1 MIDNLVQVDRLLS
14 KLRSSLPVAAKITP
28 ELAGV
33 LRDQLGGEDV
43 PASCELTRIDYA
55 GDEGGIVCKL
65 EFGREMGGRV
75 FFASITHLRQANA
88 LKEVVLELTLENR
101 VLKKSMIGDGGDDA

>member
-1 MIDNLVQVDRLLS
+1 LIDNPAQVDRLLS
-14 KLRSSLPVAAKITP
+14 KLRASLPVVARITP

-33 LRDQLGGEDV
+33 LRDQLGGDDV

-75 FFASITHLRQANA
+75 FFASITHLRF
-88 LKEVVLELTLENR
+88 
-101 VLKKSMIGDGGDDA
+101 DGRSPLMREIAAYQKHRSKRLRRLGAMT